1 MEKISNFIFLATF
14 LFTSFNQVNYPN
26 SYINNFIDNVSEGE
40 ITIVDYYLI
49 PQYSLYSN
57 KNNTLI
63 KRRYFQS
70 DECLYSSAKEQ
81 IIFLQDR
88 ECRPLL
94 FEIKENYNNYDR
106 VIFLSEENKFNK
118 KNEFKELFDN
128 QEYSLISETKLGK
141 TYNL

>member
-1 MEKISNFIFLATF
+1 M
-14 LFTSFNQVNYPN
+14 
-26 SYINNFIDNVSEGE
+26 
-40 ITIVDYYLI
+40 
-49 PQYSLYSN
+49 
-57 KNNTLI
+57 
-63 KRRYFQS
+63 
-70 DECLYSSAKEQ
+70 YSSAKEQ

-118 KNEFKELFDN
+118 KNEVKELFDN

-141 TYNL
+141 TYKLIYEK